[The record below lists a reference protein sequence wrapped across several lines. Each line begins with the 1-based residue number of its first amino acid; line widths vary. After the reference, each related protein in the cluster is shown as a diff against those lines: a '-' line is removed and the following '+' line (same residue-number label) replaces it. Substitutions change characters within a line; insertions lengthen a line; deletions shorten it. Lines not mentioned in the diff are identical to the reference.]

1 MGVELGKIWPMIAE
15 LVKDGISLIPVR
27 EESDGVRPAKT
38 PYGSWAEYQQRV
50 AKEGELWAIM
60 EQKNTTAIAAVCGVV
75 SGNLECIDIDSKYYP
90 GIDAILLSDIAKFYP
105 HLYTRLR
112 IHRTPSGGYHI
123 LYRIADHAPQ
133 GNIKL
138 AGRMKTDEE
147 LQADFASGKRK
158 PTKTV
163 NFLETRG
170 EGGYFLFPPSLGY
183 TVHQP
188 NPIPAITWEE
198 RCSLI
203 NLCQSYC
210 EITKVAP
217 SPKLTQIQDSIY
229 TTNPFEDF
237 NNQCDP
243 VQLMESQGWKFLR
256 ENARFIWFTRPGKE
270 DGVSA
275 SFNREKRVFF
285 IFTTSTDLDE
295 KRGYNP
301 ATLFAEFTHNGDK
314 KAAFRELVQ
323 GGFGQVKRN
332 VEQSLVKKAV
342 INGTSEVPNNF
353 SIGAKEQFKQLQEQF
368 RQAHPYGVFWSYDE
382 NNKMQISRED
392 FLQVAKS
399 LGFRS
404 YRRSV
409 VQING
414 RFIERVD
421 IMTFFNNMKA
431 YIREDEEK
439 VYKDVCDAYEKF
451 IQASGKFIMDNR
463 LEQFDDSECIYDDS
477 ETCYKFFQDVVIK
490 ITADEVLE
498 LDYDSLDG
506 LVWSEKV
513 INRNFRTTAT
523 ASNIYERFINL
534 ATGDNNGSVHDYVR
548 NILGFLCHDYNS
560 SSSLY
565 IIVMTEMVND
575 PKKGG
580 GSGKNV
586 LINSLSKFIG
596 ICTSSGSMSTFDD
609 KFYSVWDQKSRVY
622 FVPDIPK
629 KINWEFLKSAI
640 EDPKLN
646 KKYVQEESI
655 STFNAPKLVLNTNY
669 SYEENDGGLKRRI
682 IPMEFT
688 NYFTIHG
695 GPDVVFGKRFP
706 TRGEIDSTSCD
717 DRESNGDFD
726 ESDYKGYFD
735 FLIDCVKYHLSQGRK
750 LEKIELSDTGWR
762 KKFSN
767 QYNDKVLDF
776 IDDHITGW
784 VSLPFVEASRL
795 QMDFDNFISV
805 ELKEKYKINQKT
817 LLSAIEEFCDRHRIR
832 FQKSVLKSINSI
844 KKRVHIFE
852 GVYEGEVVEDDGFPF

>member
-1 MGVELGKIWPMIAE
+1 MGVELGKIWPMISE

-27 EESDGVRPAKT
+27 EEADASRPAKT
-38 PYGSWAEYQQRV
+38 PYGSWADAQQRV
-50 AKEGELWAIM
+50 SEEGELWYVM

-105 HLYTRLR
+105 HLYARLR

-147 LQADFASGKRK
+147 LHADYASGKRK

-170 EGGYFLFPPSLGY
+170 EGGYFLFPPSMGY

-188 NPIPAITWEE
+188 NPIPVITWEE

-217 SPKLTQIQDSIY
+217 SPKLTQTQDSIY

-342 INGTSEVPNNF
+342 INGQADIPPNF
-353 SIGAKEQFKQLQEQF
+353 SEEAKEEFQRLQEQF
-368 RQAHPYGVFWSYDE
+368 AQMHPYGVFWELDDKGKY
-382 NNKMQISRED
+382 KISHED
-392 FLQVAKS
+392 FLNIAKA
-399 LGFRS
+399 LGFRFHHTN
-404 YRRSV
+404 V
-409 VQING
+409 IQINDK
-414 RFIERVD
+414 FIEKVSS
-421 IMTFFNNMKA
+421 IEFFDTMKG
-431 YIREDEEK
+431 YIQEEDATH
-439 VYKDVCDAYEKF
+439 YKDICNAFEKF
-451 IQASGKFIMDNR
+451 IQASGKFICENR
-463 LEQFDDSECIYDDS
+463 LEKFDDSDCISDTYD
-477 ETCYKFFQDVVIK
+477 TCYKFFNNIAVR
-490 ITADEVLE
+490 ITADSITKLKYDKIDGYIWSDKMLGRNYLE
-498 LDYDSLDG
+498 DIVNPSSLYQTY
-506 LVWSEKV
+506 LK
-513 INRNFRTTAT
+513 N
-523 ASNIYERFINL
+523 
-534 ATGDNNGSVHDYVR
+534 ATGNQNGTVKDNVR
-548 NILGFLCHDYNS
+548 NIIGYLTHDFNS
-560 SSSLY
+560 PVSLY

-575 PKKGG
+575 AKKGG
-580 GSGKNV
+580 GSGKNIF
-586 LINSLSKFIG
+586 INILKKFIG
-596 ICTSSGSMSTFDD
+596 VSTASGSMVKWDD
-609 KFYSVWDQKSRVY
+609 KFYAVWNEQNRVY
-622 FVPDIPK
+622 FIPDIPK
-629 KINWEFLKSAI
+629 RVPWDMLKSAV
-640 EDPKLN
+640 EDPLVN
-646 KKYVQEESI
+646 KKYKGEYSVPIEL
-655 STFNAPKLVLNTNY
+655 APKIVFNTNF
-669 SYEENDGGLKRRI
+669 SYEDNDGGLRRRI
-682 IPMEFT
+682 RQIEFT
-688 NYFTIHG
+688 NYYTLHG
-695 GPDVVFGKRFP
+695 GVDVVHGKLFP
-706 TRGEIDSTSCD
+706 DGFTDEDMRGFD
-717 DRESNGDFD
+717 DFVMEC
-726 ESDYKGYFD
+726 
-735 FLIDCVKYHLSQGRK
+735 IQYHLKQGC
-750 LEKIELSDTGWR
+750 KIKKENLSSIGWD
-762 KKFSN
+762 KKFIN
-767 QYNDKVLDF
+767 QYGDKTLEFFMDN
-776 IDDHITGW
+776 INSW
-784 VSLPFVEASRL
+784 LVSEHVEVS
-795 QMDFDNFISV
+795 NFQRAYDEYV
-805 ELKEKYKINQKT
+805 ATDLKEKYKLSQRT
-817 LLSAIEEFCDRHRIR
+817 LNAALTDFCERYGID
-832 FQKSVLKSINSI
+832 FQQSIVKKVNSI
-844 KKRVHIFE
+844 SKRVHVFKGKLFMEIE
-852 GVYEGEVVEDDGFPF
+852 EEQEEFPF